1 MTHNAYIPNQ
11 ENLAHQDNR
20 ECKAVMLPFFQ
31 QGLPWKKNQF
41 LIQFH
46 ENFDQKTYTSPDA
59 RMLAPLGMV
68 GAIRR
73 GALAGG
79 GPAP

>member
-1 MTHNAYIPNQ
+1 MQGCNAS
-11 ENLAHQDNR
+11 
-20 ECKAVMLPFFQ
+20 VLPTR
-31 QGLPWKKNQF
+31 LTLEKNQF

-68 GAIRR
+68 GAILR

>member
-1 MTHNAYIPNQ
+1 MQGCNAS
-11 ENLAHQDNR
+11 
-20 ECKAVMLPFFQ
+20 VLPTR
-31 QGLPWKKNQF
+31 LTLEKNQYF
-41 LIQFH
+41 NTLHDIFV
-46 ENFDQKTYTSPDA
+46 QKTYTSPDA

-68 GAIRR
+68 GAILR

>member
-1 MTHNAYIPNQ
+1 MQGCNAS
-11 ENLAHQDNR
+11 
-20 ECKAVMLPFFQ
+20 VLPTR
-31 QGLPWKKNQF
+31 LTLEKKNQF
-41 LIQFH
+41 LIQCH

-68 GAIRR
+68 GAILR

>member
-1 MTHNAYIPNQ
+1 MQGCNAS
-11 ENLAHQDNR
+11 
-20 ECKAVMLPFFQ
+20 VLPTR
-31 QGLPWKKNQF
+31 LTLEKKIKI